1 MIRLLN
7 VFFAVLLSCIVLA
20 GSPPAAA
27 QSLGA
32 LGGGSDAEPAQ
43 DAAELI
49 EQDPLGR
56 DTPRGAFGGYI
67 RAIAEEDYAEAAR
80 YLELVGLPARLRGN
94 GGADLA
100 KHLRTALDQGGN
112 VQPSV
117 ALSDDPSGRL
127 DDGLD
132 PDLDRIGSISV
143 GGETIPLLL
152 QRTEKADEAL
162 WKISAQTLRELPSGL
177 EDGTIS
183 LVDQLLPG
191 VLLERKWQGVPIGH
205 WLAMLALAMAA
216 YIATRLVVPAITGT
230 ARRLLKRRFPRY
242 PDGLVQAFAL
252 PVQIYLA
259 VLLFAIMAQRVGI
272 SIIVRQYFSQITVL
286 VAWLA
291 VLLLAWRLV
300 DVIAKML
307 QRRMTRRANLGALS
321 AVMFFRRSFK
331 VLLGAVGVITI
342 LDIIGFDVTTGLAA
356 LGIGGIAIALG
367 AQKTVENLVGGL
379 SLIFDQPV
387 RVGDF
392 CKVGDIVG
400 TVEQIGMRSTRI
412 RTLDRT
418 MVVIPNGDF
427 SGRVIENYAYRDT
440 YWFHPTFGFRY
451 ETTPDQIRYLLVE
464 IRSMLYSHPR
474 VDPDPARVRF
484 LGFGASSVNIEI
496 FAYVHAEDYSDYLEV
511 QEDLHLRVAD
521 IVAASGTG
529 FAFPSQTVYLAQD
542 AGLSKDKTQAAEER
556 IRAAREQG
564 DLPLPRFDADRIR
577 NLKDGIA
584 YPPTGSS
591 DKQ

>member
-1 MIRLLN
+1 MIRSFNPLL
-7 VFFAVLLSCIVLA
+7 LLLLTCMSLA
-20 GSPPAAA
+20 ANPAGA
-27 QSLGA
+27 QPLGA
-32 LGGGSDAEPAQ
+32 LGGGSSAEQAQ
-43 DAAELI
+43 DEAVVAER
-49 EQDPLGR
+49 DPLGR
-56 DTPRGAFGGYI
+56 DTPQGAFSGYI
-67 RAIAEEDYAEAAR
+67 HAIAEEDYAQAAR
-80 YLELVGLPARLRGN
+80 YLDLVGLPARLRGN

-100 KHLRTALDQGGN
+100 RRLRIALDQGGN

-117 ALSDDPSGRL
+117 TLSDDPQGRM

-143 GGETIPLLL
+143 GGESIPLYL

-162 WKISAQTLRELPSGL
+162 WKISAQTLRELPPGL
-177 EDGTIS
+177 EDGAITT
-183 LVDQLLPG
+183 VDQLLPN
-191 VLLERKWQGVPIGH
+191 VLVERKWQGVPIGH
-205 WLAMLALAMAA
+205 WLAMLALALAA
-216 YIATRLVVPAITGT
+216 YIITRLIVPAITGT

-259 VLLFAIMAQRVGI
+259 VLLFAIMAQRIGI

-291 VLLLAWRLV
+291 ILLLAWRLV
-300 DVIAKML
+300 DVIARML

-392 CKVGDIVG
+392 CKVGDIIG

-440 YWFHPTFGFRY
+440 YWFHPTLGFRY

-464 IRSMLYSHPR
+464 IRSMLYSHSR
-474 VDPDPARVRF
+474 VDADPARVRF

-511 QEDLHLRVAD
+511 QEDLYLRVAD
-521 IVAASGTG
+521 IVAGSGTG

-542 AGLSKDKTQAAEER
+542 TGLSKDKTQAAEEQ

-564 DLPLPRFDADRIR
+564 DLPLPRFDPDRIDQ
-577 NLKDGIA
+577 LKGRIA
-584 YPPTGSS
+584 YPPKGPGA
-591 DKQ
+591 KR